1 MNPQTYSI
9 KTFIM
14 SNGERYCLLIDKATG
29 LPLYYPNLFV
39 TTQIRNASKSL
50 AMMEGALVSIKV
62 LLSYCQ
68 NQNIDLESRFRK
80 GQFLTPPERD
90 SIRDFCQTSFAP
102 QRTPTTGSVIPISS
116 GNKKRAPKKAART
129 TVRLRLTMIARYLGW
144 LSETLTPSMD
154 RAASLRAE
162 KMVIGLKKLRPTDKG
177 RAVEGKEP
185 SLTDEQAKALLDVI
199 QQNSELNPF
208 DDHGVRARN
217 RLIVRML
224 FHLGCRG
231 GELLGIRVREDID
244 LNSNQIVIA
253 RRADQKD
260 DPRTDQ
266 PRTKTL
272 DRRLPMHDE
281 LVRELTDYIVKYR
294 SKVPGAGI
302 CPYLFVTHKSG
313 PTQGKP
319 MSISAYNKLIHLL
332 AQAHPELEDLHG
344 HLLRH
349 NWNYLYSKHQD
360 ENPNP
365 PSEVEQEK
373 MREYAMGWKPGS
385 GTATKYNRRFIKA
398 KGMEASMALQKGM
411 IKVPE
416 KLKK

>member
-14 SNGERYCLLIDKATG
+14 SDGERYCLLIDKVTG

-39 TTQIRNASKSL
+39 TTQIRNASQSL

-62 LLSYCQ
+62 LLTYCQ
-68 NQNIDLESRFRK
+68 DREIDLESRFRQ
-80 GQFLTPPERD
+80 GRFFMAPERD
-90 SIRDFCQTSFAP
+90 AIRDYCQKSFAP
-102 QRTPTTGSVIPISS
+102 ERTLTTGNVIPINPK
-116 GNKKRAPKKAART
+116 NKKRTLKKAART
-129 TVRLRLTMIARYLGW
+129 TERLRLTLIAKYVRW
-144 LSETLTPSMD
+144 LSDTLTPSMD
-154 RAASLRAE
+154 KTVSLRAE
-162 KMVIGLKKLRPTDKG
+162 KMVSGLRKLRPSDKG
-177 RAVEGKEP
+177 RAREGKEP
-185 SLTDEQAKALLDVI
+185 SLTDEQTKVLFEVI
-199 QQNSELNPF
+199 KQDSELNPF
-208 DDHGVRARN
+208 DDPGVRARN
-217 RLIVRML
+217 RLIVRIL

-231 GELLGIRVREDID
+231 GELLGIRIREDLD
-244 LNSNQIVIA
+244 LDVNQIVIA

-272 DRRLPMHDE
+272 DRRLPMHDD
-281 LVRELTDYIVKYR
+281 LVRELTDYIVTYR
-294 SKVPGAGI
+294 KEVPRAAK

-313 PTQGKP
+313 PTQGQA
-319 MSISAYNKLIHLL
+319 MSISAYNKLIRLL
-332 AQAHPELEDLHG
+332 AQASPELADLHG

-349 NWNYLYSKHQD
+349 NWNYLYSKLQD

-365 PSEVEQEK
+365 PSEAEQEK
-373 MREYAMGWKPGS
+373 IRSYAMGWKETS
-385 GTATKYNRRFIKA
+385 GTAAKYNRRFIKA
-398 KGMEASMALQKGM
+398 KGMEASMALQKDM